1 MDFPRTPFFLILL
14 GLGLSVFGWGLQYKL
29 SLYDPPQASSHQ
41 MPQAKLLSQ
50 DEQATAAHTS
60 LTAKIPVKFC
70 WAVLSCAF
78 FFFTLAFD
86 RQSSLASSQRARE
99 TSRPWC
105 LHIRA
110 HLNAFFF
117 RPPPILV

>member
-78 FFFTLAFD
+78 SHWPSIVRVHWHPVNELEKQVD
-86 RQSSLASSQRARE
+86 RGACISA
-99 TSRPWC
+99 
-105 LHIRA
+105 
-110 HLNAFFF
+110 
-117 RPPPILV
+117 PI